1 MKNTRIVEDESQSNY
16 VKRTS
21 YNKTN
26 YYYNYYND
34 RAQTILTIIKWI

>member
-1 MKNTRIVEDESQSNY
+1 MMKNPSIAENESQSNY

-26 YYYNYYND
+26 YYYNYCND
-34 RAQTILTIIKWI
+34 HAQAVFIKQ